1 MLAPLP
7 WKHIKV
13 FFNYFL
19 SLISINIHETLYIY
33 HLSYEKYV
41 VYKCLRV
48 KEIIQNGCHGNGSM
62 NFRIFHKGLTAKYR
76 MTPYPNYFG
85 KDSNKIQ
92 MMFGGFVDFGN
103 ISLLQSPIV
112 IFQYIYL

>member
-1 MLAPLP
+1 M
-7 WKHIKV
+7 K
-13 FFNYFL
+13 
-19 SLISINIHETLYIY
+19 LYTYIIY
-33 HLSYEKYV
+33 HMKSMLYTNVWEF
-41 VYKCLRV
+41 

-85 KDSNKIQ
+85 RDSNKIQ
-92 MMFGGFVDFGN
+92 MMFGGLVDFGN